1 VGRSGGG
8 SQSSCFGHKNVLHK
22 SCYFF
27 LEHVDQRNLYR
38 THECYSYFTLKIGL
52 RAAASAYLV
61 EVSLCFCTYVP
72 IGLHKYSYFSSVCMI
87 QGNQKVSVHLIVL

>member
-1 VGRSGGG
+1 VGAEVSRLSLDIKM
-8 SQSSCFGHKNVLHK
+8 CCTNLAT
-22 SCYFF
+22 FF
-27 LEHVDQRNLYR
+27 LEHVDQRNLYK

-52 RAAASAYLV
+52 RAAASANLM

-87 QGNQKVSVHLIVL
+87 QDNQKVSVQLTIVL